1 MSLLR
6 EYVKTLLAESEQEAF
21 SANPV
26 VLQLMKFL
34 TPVEVTDRGA
44 IFSMAFGD
52 CLVELTILPEGA
64 GEIWVDKIETFDSGR
79 NTNQNCFRKGYAT
92 QVLKLLTQAA
102 DAHGF
107 SLQLIAAPEAW
118 QKRQYPD
125 IPGKDEL
132 AEFYSRV
139 GFVETSRNYAQVYME
154 RKPRQ

>member
-1 MSLLR
+1 MNLLR
-6 EYVKTLLAESEQEAF
+6 EYIKSLLIESDQAAF
-21 SANPV
+21 SENPV
-26 VLQLMKFL
+26 VLQLTRSL

-52 CLVELTILPEGA
+52 CLVELTILPEEP

-79 NTNQNCFRKGYAT
+79 NTNKNCFRKGYAT

-107 SLQLIAAPEAW
+107 SLYLIAAPEAW

-139 GFVETSRNYAQVYME
+139 GFVETDRNYAQVYMMRE
-154 RKPRQ
+154 PRQ